1 MNTDLEK
8 VKKDTEIK
16 TLQGVVSDLRFQL
29 DNIAKL
35 PNQPKAV
42 QMQLTRQ
49 LNKIAYLEKTY

>member
-1 MNTDLEK
+1 MSTDLEK
-8 VKKDTEIK
+8 FKKDTEIK

-35 PNQPKAV
+35 PNQPTAV

-49 LNKIAYLEKTY
+49 LNKIAYLEKMY

>member
-1 MNTDLEK
+1 MSTDLEK
-8 VKKDTEIK
+8 FKKDTEIK